1 MSRMEVEDVY
11 FDYGNGYVLNGVSLD
26 MAEGAFNA
34 IIGPNGSGKTTL
46 LRLITGYYRPQKGRV
61 LLGGRDVCNYPAK
74 ELAKLMALIPQQSYM
89 GYDFTV
95 RDVVLMGRN
104 PHIPRWQQVQKEDM
118 DVADEAMRRTDVY
131 ELRDRSV
138 LGLSGGEWQRLVI
151 ARALTQQS
159 PILILDEPVAHLD
172 IKHQANIMHL
182 VRELMQEKG
191 ITVICVLH
199 ELNMAMRFADKLAVL
214 KKGRLAA
221 YGPPQAVLSRE
232 KIREVYE
239 TDIQIA
245 DIGGCRYIVPD
256 WNTEIR

>member
-1 MSRMEVEDVY
+1 MNKLEVQDVY
-11 FDYGNGYVLNGVSLD
+11 FDYGNGYVLTGVSID

-46 LRLITGYYRPQKGRV
+46 LRLITGYYKPQKGRV
-61 LLGGRDVCNYPAK
+61 VLGGREVSHYAAR

-95 RDVVLMGRN
+95 LDVVLMGRN
-104 PHIPRWQQVQKEDM
+104 PHISRWQQVQKEDIE
-118 DVADEAMRRTDVY
+118 VAEEAMRRTEVY

-172 IKHQANIMHL
+172 IKHQANIMNL

-199 ELNMAMRFADKLAVL
+199 DLNLALRFADHLAVL

-221 YGPPQAVLSRE
+221 YGDPASVLSRE
-232 KIREVYE
+232 NIREVYE
-239 TDIQIA
+239 TDVKIA
-245 DIGGCRYIVPD
+245 DIEGSRYIVPD
-256 WNTEIR
+256 WNT